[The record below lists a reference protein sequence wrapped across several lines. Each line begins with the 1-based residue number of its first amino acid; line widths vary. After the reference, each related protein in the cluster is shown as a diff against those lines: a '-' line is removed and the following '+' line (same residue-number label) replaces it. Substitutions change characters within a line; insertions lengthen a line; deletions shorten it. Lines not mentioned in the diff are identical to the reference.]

1 MAVTTT
7 TTALYTKFKDK
18 LGKGQINLPAG
29 PFQVLLTTDLYVPN
43 LTTNEFA
50 STPAASEVAAGT
62 GYARV
67 TVTPTWSQD
76 GSVMRF
82 ILTDPVFTASGGS
95 IVARRWVL
103 IRDDAVGD
111 STRPLVATGLLD
123 ENDLDVTATDG
134 NSLTVDFANVNGL
147 FSF

>member
-7 TTALYTKFKDK
+7 TTALYTKFKQK
-18 LGKGQINLPAG
+18 LGPGLIDLSVG
-29 PFQVLLTTDLYVPN
+29 PFEVLLTTSAYAPALD
-43 LTTNEFA
+43 TDEFA
-50 STPAASEVAAGT
+50 STPAANELSGN
-62 GYARV
+62 GYARA
-67 TVTPTWSQD
+67 TITPTWSAD

-82 ILTDPVFTASGGS
+82 IVTDPVFTASGGS
-95 IVARRWVL
+95 LVARRWVL
-103 IRDDAVGD
+103 LMDDGVAD
-111 STRPLVATGLLD
+111 ASSPLVATGLLD